1 MADRNGRPLAG
12 RAEGALLLAAPVV
25 FALHVYEEYPAFI
38 PWMNRRVSVSMTTEG
53 FALVNG
59 AAFLVTLVLALAAAL
74 RGGRALALGLLAWLS
89 FLMLA
94 NGTLHLLG
102 TAIDGAYSPG
112 AITSAVLYLPYF
124 ALAFAACRR
133 VGGGIPPRTAL
144 LAAALGA
151 LPMLA
156 QGAGVLFGGRRLL
169 W

>member
-1 MADRNGRPLAG
+1 MAERR
-12 RAEGALLLAAPVV
+12 LLLAAPVV
-25 FALHVYEEYPAFI
+25 FAAHVYEEYPAFI
-38 PWMNRRVSVSMTTEG
+38 AWMNRRVSVPMTTEG

-59 AAFLVTLVLALAAAL
+59 AAFLVTLVLAVAAAW
-74 RGGRALALGLLAWLS
+74 RGGRALTLSLVAWLA

-94 NGTLHLLG
+94 NGTLHLLATG
-102 TAIDGAYSPG
+102 LDGAYSPG
-112 AITSAVLYLPYF
+112 AITAAVLYLPYF

-133 VGGGIPPRTAL
+133 VGGGVSLRAAV

-156 QGAGVLFGGRRLL
+156 QGAAVLVGGRRLL

>member
-1 MADRNGRPLAG
+1 LQKL
-12 RAEGALLLAAPVV
+12 LLLAPLV

-38 PWMNRRVSVSMTTEG
+38 EWMNRRVSVPMTTET

-59 AAFLVTLVLALAAAL
+59 AAFLVTLTLAVSAAL
-74 RGGRALALGLLAWLS
+74 RPSRTLALVLVGWLS

-94 NGTLHLLG
+94 NGTLHLLA
-102 TAIDGAYSPG
+102 TAIDRAYCPG
-112 AITSAVLYLPYF
+112 AITAAALYLPYF

-133 VGGGIPPRTAL
+133 IGPLSMRAGIT
-144 LAAALGA
+144 AAAIGA

-156 QGAGVLFGGRRLL
+156 QGVGVVVVGRRLL